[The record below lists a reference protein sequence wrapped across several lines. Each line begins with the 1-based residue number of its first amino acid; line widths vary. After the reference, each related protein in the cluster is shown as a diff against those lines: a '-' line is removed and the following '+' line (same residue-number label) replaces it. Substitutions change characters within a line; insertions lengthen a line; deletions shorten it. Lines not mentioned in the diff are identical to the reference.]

1 MSATQS
7 IIVYRNPLEQMF
19 WEGAMAGN
27 LWPVIV
33 GIFVFFL
40 VFGCLQ
46 AYVVD
51 RFVPFFKRGRYTNL
65 ALLAGAVAGVGTI
78 VYMVG

>member
-19 WEGAMAGN
+19 WESAMAAN

-33 GIFVFFL
+33 GVFVFFL

-46 AYVVD
+46 AYVVE
-51 RFVPFFKRGRYTNL
+51 RFVPRFKRNLCTNL
-65 ALLAGAVAGVGTI
+65 ALLASAVAGVGTI
-78 VYMVG
+78 MYMAV